1 MNPPRDRCTRTF
13 SKTLEITSLNGTTY
27 QSEPIKF
34 EPNTFHADRIFW
46 TLSLRTGMRIQL
58 SIQSLEL
65 RLQLHKLSMPKALK
79 R

>member
-1 MNPPRDRCTRTF
+1 
-13 SKTLEITSLNGTTY
+13 LEITSLNGTTY

-46 TLSLRTGMRIQL
+46 TLSLRTGMRIQ
-58 SIQSLEL
+58 SLEL
-65 RLQLHKLSMPKALK
+65 RLQLHKLSMLKALK